1 MTHTD
6 YIQGNTVRRE
16 ADDVVRQRR
25 EADVYRQKREAIRR
39 ANERVDSQKRLENSL
54 SMDAPYVIALTLAL
68 FVVLGMCIQLLR
80 VQANITTRIKNIE
93 AQEKILEQYTA
104 DNDALQSR
112 IDAGIDLNDIYRVAT
127 EELGMVYANKS
138 QIITYDKTPTEY
150 VRQNANITE

>member
-6 YIQGNTVRRE
+6 YIQGNTARRE

-138 QIITYDKTPTEY
+138 QVITYDKTPTEY

>member
-16 ADDVVRQRR
+16 ADNVVRQRR

-138 QIITYDKTPTEY
+138 QVITYDKTPTEY